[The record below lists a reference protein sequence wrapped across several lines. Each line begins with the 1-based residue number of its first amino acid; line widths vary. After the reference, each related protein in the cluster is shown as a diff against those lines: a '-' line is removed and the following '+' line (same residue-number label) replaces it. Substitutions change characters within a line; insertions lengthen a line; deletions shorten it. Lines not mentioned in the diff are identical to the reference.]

1 MAKRK
6 STWASEAAQSALLRY
21 APQLRALTELQQ
33 EAKST
38 YKTGV
43 AQARGNADATVAAV
57 RGAQRE
63 TRGFYDQ
70 AGLDQARTASIVSQD
85 IGGLS
90 LNPDLRAAV
99 GLEQADAS
107 SRVSSGRA
115 QALSGLSQQGV
126 AAKAGGQYASNKAYD
141 DLVTAL
147 QKIGTQRQGI
157 LSDQGTFTATEQ
169 ARLNREA
176 KANALRVK
184 LENMGN
190 SQSERNSLRSSG
202 IDPDTGKPIPGGKL
216 DPAAKKAKLHGKVSA
231 TGKPLNTGDAH
242 ATARD
247 KIQQGLAALGTLDP
261 DRTDRHET
269 APLLVGGHKSQELYD
284 TVPAPTAANPKAT
297 KQVRR
302 VKGGIALSTP
312 DIPGVGQWATIAAD
326 VYYDGHLSRANQ
338 KILADNGYSI
348 RSLGLP
354 TYAQWRKSHPRP
366 RRAASN
372 YYGGAGAGSGT
383 S

>member
-1 MAKRK
+1 MAKRR

-63 TRGFYDQ
+63 TGGFYDQ
-70 AGLDQARTASIVSQD
+70 AGLDQARTASIVNQD
-85 IGGLS
+85 IGGLN

-99 GLEQADAS
+99 GLEQANAA

-141 DLVTAL
+141 DLVSAL
-147 QKIGTQRQGI
+147 QKISTQQQGI

-169 ARLNREA
+169 ARLHREA
-176 KANALRVK
+176 AANALRVR
-184 LENMGN
+184 LETMGN

-216 DPAAKKAKLHGKVSA
+216 DPAVKKAKLHGKVSA
-231 TGKPLNTGDAH
+231 TGKPLNPAGAH
-242 ATARD
+242 ATARQE
-247 KIQQGLAALGTLDP
+247 IQKGLAALGTLDP

-269 APLLVGGHKSQELYD
+269 APLLVGGHKSQPLYD
-284 TVPAPTAANPKAT
+284 TVPAPTTANPKAT

-338 KILADNGYSI
+338 KLLADNGYSI
-348 RSLGLP
+348 KSLGLP